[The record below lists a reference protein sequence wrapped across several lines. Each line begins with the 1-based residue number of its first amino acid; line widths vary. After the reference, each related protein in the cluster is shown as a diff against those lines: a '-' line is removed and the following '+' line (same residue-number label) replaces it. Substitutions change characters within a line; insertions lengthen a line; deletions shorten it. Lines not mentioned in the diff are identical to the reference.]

1 MPHPLLPHTSFLAGC
16 GARLNYFTQLL
27 YSTTLLNYFT
37 QLLYSTTLPQLLYLN
52 YFINALIVRGV

>member
-37 QLLYSTTLPQLLYLN
+37 QLLYLN
-52 YFINALIVRGV
+52 YFTSTTSSMPS